1 MAGSAIA
8 IPMMPM
14 PALTLPIHGIQPPE
28 RREALFVEERSAV
41 LVLPLRCQL
50 TDSSRTR
57 GKANIM
63 QRLSKQNKSLLHYS
77 RLIAALITA
86 LLKTGFPGGK
96 IKRSKPLGRTM
107 RTHYVL
113 SE

>member
-1 MAGSAIA
+1 
-8 IPMMPM
+8 
-14 PALTLPIHGIQPPE
+14 
-28 RREALFVEERSAV
+28 
-41 LVLPLRCQL
+41 
-50 TDSSRTR
+50 
-57 GKANIM
+57 M

-107 RTHYVL
+107 RTHYAL